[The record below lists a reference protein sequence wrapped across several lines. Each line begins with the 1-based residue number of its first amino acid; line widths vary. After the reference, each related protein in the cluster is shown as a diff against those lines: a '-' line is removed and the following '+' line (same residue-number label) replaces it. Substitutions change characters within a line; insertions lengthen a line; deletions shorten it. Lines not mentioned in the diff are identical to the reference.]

1 MTLIY
6 IHGIGIPLIM
16 VSRTTIRHL
25 HTTNK
30 YHGHLFSVAHFDA
43 VGTSGLSFALV
54 GIINAYISVK
64 VVFLFIGIGASLCT
78 GLRLSV
84 KQKIDIQ

>member
-1 MTLIY
+1 MTMIY

-16 VSRTTIRHL
+16 ISRPTIIQL
-25 HTTNK
+25 HRPNK
-30 YHGHLFSVAHFDA
+30 YQGHLLSVPHLG
-43 VGTSGLSFALV
+43 VV
-54 GIINAYISVK
+54 GITALSSALGGINSVCISVK

-84 KQKIDIQ
+84 KQKRDIQ